1 MASPEVIVSNVTSVG
16 PTMAEPTGAA
26 QSSDRESRPRAVGLT
41 NGRNVQLDPDDPR
54 TPARAEVL
62 DALREQQRPVYL
74 EVDADTSTITELLIP
89 HIAYVTSITRID
101 DGVLGVVLDSSHGR
115 HLIRATTTNAAE
127 LERLAQAAV
136 DRGSA
141 VIVTEN
147 DRHEIIDIRD
157 LEHDSHHPPP
167 RYPGPGTPPQTSWWQ
182 RFVERIR
189 TCWRCRYWPWRW
201 RCCITM
207 HRAQE
212 IFDTMAATTC
222 SPLTVPSPC
231 IPFMYPDD
239 GCWARAH
246 EMCRLMIINGLSPN
260 KVWIQGS
267 LVAATKNNPNC
278 HVYWGW
284 HVAPTLCVRGKNPW
298 RSQRMVIDPSLFT
311 SPVTEAGWK
320 GVQGDL
326 NATLK
331 DTAASD
337 YFWGSTDPTYTDT
350 NSKLAY
356 YRLQLKNRSIQFG
369 PPPYANCP

>member
-1 MASPEVIVSNVTSVG
+1 MPSPVVIVSNITSVG
-16 PTMAEPTGAA
+16 PTMPEPTGAA
-26 QSSDRESRPRAVGLT
+26 RSSDGGSRPRAVRLT
-41 NGRNVQLDPDDPR
+41 NGRTVQLDPDDLR
-54 TPARAEVL
+54 TPARAELL
-62 DALREQQRPVYL
+62 DSLREQQRPVYL
-74 EVDADTSTITELLIP
+74 EIEPDTSTITELLIP
-89 HIAYVTSITRID
+89 HVAHVTSITRID

-115 HLIRATTTNAAE
+115 HLIRATATNATE
-127 LERLAQAAV
+127 TERLARAAAAS
-136 DRGSA
+136 GSA

-157 LEHDSHHPPP
+157 LEHDSHDLPP
-167 RYPGPGTPPQTSWWQ
+167 RYPGPGTPPHKSWWQ

-189 TCWRCRYWPWRW
+189 TCWRCQYWPWQW
-201 RCCITM
+201 RCCVTM

-212 IFDTMAATTC
+212 IFDSMAAATC
-222 SPLTVPSPC
+222 SPLAAPSPC

-246 EMCRLMIINGLSPN
+246 EMCRLMISNGLSPN

-267 LVAATKNNPNC
+267 LVAVTKNNPNC

-284 HVAPTLCVRGKNPW
+284 HVAPTLCVRGRKPW
-298 RSQRMVIDPSLFT
+298 QSQRMVIDPSLFT

-337 YFWGSTDPTYTDT
+337 YLWGSTDPTYTDT

>member
-1 MASPEVIVSNVTSVG
+1 MASPVVIVSNVTSVG
-16 PTMAEPTGAA
+16 PVTAEPTGAA
-26 QSSDRESRPRAVGLT
+26 QSSDRRSRPVAVGLT
-41 NGRNVQLDPDDPR
+41 NGRNAQLDPDDPR

-74 EVDADTSTITELLIP
+74 EVDPDTSTITELLIP
-89 HIAYVTSITRID
+89 QVAYVISITRID

-115 HLIRATTTNAAE
+115 HLIRATATNAAE
-127 LERLAQAAV
+127 LERLARASA
-136 DRGSA
+136 DSGSA

-147 DRHEIIDIRD
+147 DRHDIIDIRY

-167 RYPGPGTPPQTSWWQ
+167 RYPGPGTQPHKSWWQ
-182 RFVERIR
+182 RLVERIQS
-189 TCWRCRYWPWRW
+189 CWRCHYWPWRW
-201 RCCITM
+201 RCCVTM

-246 EMCRLMIINGLSPN
+246 EMCRLMISNGLSPN

-267 LVAATKNNPNC
+267 LVAATRNNPNC

-284 HVAPTLCVRGKNPW
+284 HVAPTLCVRSKKPW
-298 RSQRMVIDPSLFT
+298 RRQRMVIDPSLFT

-320 GVQGDL
+320 GVQGDP

-331 DTAASD
+331 GSAATD
-337 YFWGSTDPTYTDT
+337 YLWGSTDPTYADT
-350 NSKLAY
+350 NSRLAY

-369 PPPYANCP
+369 APPYANCP